1 MAVPP
6 TPARMIA
13 VTMRRELADRGEHE
27 EAAEAVDRAE
37 QDQEVARLEPGRPVA
52 DRQHRDRERQ
62 PAEPQHEQELLHEL
76 GAVRIR
82 RPELRRHERLAGQDH
97 HVANLLKQVLGRQE
111 HPVGGGSDHSNQVC
125 YHSTG
130 TFATQCGSMCR
141 MPGELDLSVDRGSRT
156 PLGAQLAG
164 RIRTAV
170 QNGTLVAGE
179 RVPSVRELADIAGV
193 NVNTARAVYARLESE
208 GVVHSEQGRG
218 TFVMER
224 APGGGAATRQ
234 ELHRQI
240 AALEAALVRL
250 PPPPLGAGRLQGG
263 PTAGAGRPALNRGP
277 RGRARPSGRPAPRAR
292 RAARR
297 GSPAARRAPRRGAR
311 RPSRPSAMP
320 SRRATPSLAGAR
332 IRWVGA

>member
-1 MAVPP
+1 
-6 TPARMIA
+6 
-13 VTMRRELADRGEHE
+13 
-27 EAAEAVDRAE
+27 
-37 QDQEVARLEPGRPVA
+37 
-52 DRQHRDRERQ
+52 
-62 PAEPQHEQELLHEL
+62 
-76 GAVRIR
+76 
-82 RPELRRHERLAGQDH
+82 
-97 HVANLLKQVLGRQE
+97 
-111 HPVGGGSDHSNQVC
+111 
-125 YHSTG
+125 
-130 TFATQCGSMCR
+130 

-208 GVVHSEQGRG
+208 GVGHSEQGRG

-224 APGGGAATRQ
+224 ASGGGAATRQ

-250 PPPPLGAGRLQGG
+250 PPPPLGPDDSRAV
-263 PTAGAGRPALNRGP
+263 PPP
-277 RGRARPSGRPAPRAR
+277 GRAALLSTEDLEAVRDRLVVRLHELDLQRATVLQR
-292 RAARR
+292 LEELGAEDETTEAAEATPRR
-297 GSPAARRAPRRGAR
+297 GSP
-311 RPSRPSAMP
+311 
-320 SRRATPSLAGAR
+320 SLVGAR